1 MEATQMSIDR
11 CMDNEDAVYILN
23 EISLSHKREWN
34 NALAVTWMD
43 LEIVVLRE
51 VRHTEADKYQTIFPI
66 GGIQKV
72 SQHFCRFP
80 SVIG

>member
-1 MEATQMSIDR
+1 MSINREIDR
-11 CMDNEDAVYILN
+11 EDVVLIHNGIL
-23 EISLSHKREWN
+23 LSHKKEQN
-34 NALAVTWMD
+34 NAATWMD